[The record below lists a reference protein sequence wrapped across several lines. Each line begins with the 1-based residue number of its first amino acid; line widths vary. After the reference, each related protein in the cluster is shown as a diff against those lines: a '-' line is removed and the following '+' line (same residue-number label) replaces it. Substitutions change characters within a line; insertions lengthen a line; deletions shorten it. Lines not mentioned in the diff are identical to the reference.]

1 MGSAATSQ
9 AFDPPTRLGSRRF
22 VTLIAIMGLGVAGWL
37 PVVNFLSLFIRDD
50 LGRGVAGAGVLLVA
64 MHGARAVLGIFASV
78 PIARFGSQR
87 TYALGLA
94 GLCVLVAVMIFT
106 PDLGLFIVAAPF
118 GGLALG
124 LHWSASQTY
133 AMQVAPAAR
142 RGLASSLVSFTVGVA
157 PGLGG
162 LALGVLANAF
172 GFRVFALVAAV
183 TIGAAALAALTVLP
197 AVPAAPRASK
207 VKLSELLQLT
217 RVPAIRILA
226 FIRACTTV
234 TYGAFIILAGPKLVD
249 AGGDLTA
256 VGWLV
261 FLSAVGGASA
271 QVAVGALS
279 DRWGR
284 RGALAVA
291 LAVGA
296 VNTAVYGQIDAF
308 GALLALWVPYA
319 FTQSVFQGLIV
330 ALAADV
336 TPHGRLGQAMAI
348 DSTAYSIGVAIA
360 ALLAIAAGD
369 AAPALLFWAGAAAG
383 VASLVAI
390 SRLRVRG
397 AVQS

>member
-1 MGSAATSQ
+1 MRSAVTSE
-9 AFDPPTRLGSRRF
+9 AADPAARLGSRRF

-37 PVVNFLSLFIRDD
+37 PVVNFLSLFVRDD
-50 LGRGVAGAGVLLVA
+50 LGRGVAGAGVLLVS

-94 GLCVLVAVMIFT
+94 GLAVLVTVMIVT

-157 PGLGG
+157 PGVGG

-172 GFRVFALVAAV
+172 GFRVFALVAAL
-183 TIGAAALAALTVLP
+183 TIGAAALAALTLLP
-197 AVPAAPRASK
+197 AVPVTPRAGE
-207 VKLSELLQLT
+207 VKIRELLQLT

-249 AGGDLTA
+249 AGGDLTS

-284 RGALAVA
+284 RGALAAA

-348 DSTAYSIGVAIA
+348 DSTAYSIGVALA

-390 SRLRVRG
+390 SRLQVRG
-397 AVQS
+397 AIQS

>member
-1 MGSAATSQ
+1 MTNTAAE
-9 AFDPPTRLGSRRF
+9 PVGRLGSRRF
-22 VTLIAIMGLGVAGWL
+22 LTLIAIMGLGVAGWL
-37 PVVNFLSLFIRDD
+37 PVVNFLSLFVRDD

-64 MHGARAVLGIFASV
+64 MHGARALLGIFASV

-94 GLCVLVAVMIFT
+94 GLAVLVAVMIVT

-118 GGLALG
+118 GGLALA

-133 AMQVAPAAR
+133 AMQVAPPSR
-142 RGLASSLVSFTVGVA
+142 RGLAASLVSFTVGVA

-183 TIGAAALAALTVLP
+183 LIGLAALAALTVLP
-197 AVPAAPRASK
+197 PAPVAPRSNALR
-207 VKLSELLQLT
+207 VGELFQLA
-217 RVPAIRILA
+217 RHRSIQLLA

-249 AGGDLTA
+249 AGGDLTS
-256 VGWLV
+256 VGWLI

-271 QVAVGALS
+271 QVIVGALS

-291 LAVGA
+291 LAVGV
-296 VNTAVYGQIDAF
+296 VNTAAYGQIDAF

-336 TPHGRLGQAMAI
+336 TPRGRLGQVMAI
-348 DSTAYSIGVAIA
+348 DSTAYSVGVALA

-369 AAPALLFWAGAAAG
+369 TAPALLFWAGAAAG
-383 VASLVAI
+383 LASLAAI
-390 SRLRVRG
+390 SRLRIRPV
-397 AVQS
+397 V